1 VKWIRTDERKLL
13 LLALKK
19 CRFQFFFGLP
29 AAVKTETA
37 IREDGANAQ
46 SCVQEAKVETRTKW
60 AVNPK
65 SELHRF
71 CEMLW
76 ICNRFGV
83 SRLVLG
89 ACLFIEWER
98 VGAWR

>member
-1 VKWIRTDERKLL
+1 
-13 LLALKK
+13 
-19 CRFQFFFGLP
+19 
-29 AAVKTETA
+29 VKTETA

-89 ACLFIEWER
+89 ACLFYWMGTRRGME
-98 VGAWR
+98 VVSFDTTTSNGGGKLPSDSLNL